1 MFLFKVFFISPKI
14 RVVNLFLNF
23 VFHFYDAGLQVY
35 RRESRVLFR
44 DDRSFLESSK
54 YFVIRKKKENSSS
67 LFQLLHITDSSPSW
81 DFSLK
86 RCNPEISRVV
96 GTDTP
101 NIKSPNLGFGFW
113 RQNTRFPAKTCKW
126 HYLWFVNFGFNNV
139 NGVYV
144 LLYCFCHTRTYL
156 KIPSISIFR

>member
-1 MFLFKVFFISPKI
+1 MLFFIFMMQVCRFTDVSH
-14 RVVNLFLNF
+14 VFYLFWN
-23 VFHFYDAGLQVY
+23 VFYTSEH
-35 RRESRVLFR
+35 EFR

-139 NGVYV
+139 NGV
-144 LLYCFCHTRTYL
+144 
-156 KIPSISIFR
+156 

>member
-1 MFLFKVFFISPKI
+1 MFLFKVFKSPKI

-35 RRESRVLFR
+35 RRESRVLFVLECFLYFRAWVPRWSKFSR

-101 NIKSPNLGFGFW
+101 NIKSPNLGFGFLAPKLW
-113 RQNTRFPAKTCKW
+113 FSRQNMQVALFMVCQFW
-126 HYLWFVNFGFNNV
+126 
-139 NGVYV
+139 
-144 LLYCFCHTRTYL
+144 
-156 KIPSISIFR
+156 I